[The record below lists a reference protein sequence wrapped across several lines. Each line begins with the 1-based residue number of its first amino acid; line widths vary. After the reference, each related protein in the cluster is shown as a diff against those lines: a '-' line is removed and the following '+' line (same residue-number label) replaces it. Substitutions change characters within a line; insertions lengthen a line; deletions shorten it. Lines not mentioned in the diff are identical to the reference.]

1 MGISQYGWF
10 TRENPVEV
18 DDLGGAPIDGNP
30 ICGMAM
36 TGRFVRDEAID
47 PLCQDLSISERTP
60 GWVTQPS
67 FR

>member
-1 MGISQYGWF
+1 MDGLQGKIPLKS
-10 TRENPVEV
+10 VEV

-36 TGRFVRDEAID
+36 TSRCVRDEAID
-47 PLCQDLSISERTP
+47 LCQDLSISERTP